1 MKKRQNMIPFVLLKQ
16 MQAKMKKKETNEE
29 EELNDFFGE
38 KVKKEEDK

>member
-1 MKKRQNMIPFVLLKQ
+1 MKKN
-16 MQAKMKKKETNEE
+16 ETNEE